1 MFEEVTR
8 KCSLTVVNICKKIE
22 QILDEEFSASQILD
36 QLNSCTDGE
45 KKIELFNQLKLTI
58 FNRILS
64 EVYSFS
70 LFTGLWKVQ
79 ISIVSAYVYL
89 DIKNRTNFM
98 ERSKQLEFLEMSS
111 YFCNRG
117 LYQLLDVVTKSVK
130 ETFGDT
136 NLDEEVD
143 FTKIL
148 LLFAKVGIKTKS
160 CFKSLS
166 YFANLSLSLY
176 KISARIRSRTRS
188 SATNRSSRS
197 TSSSRTRP
205 TWRRAL
211 SSTE

>member
-1 MFEEVTR
+1 M
-8 KCSLTVVNICKKIE
+8 VNICKKIE
-22 QILDEEFSASQILD
+22 QILDEEFSSSQILD
-36 QLNSCTDGE
+36 QLNNCKDAD
-45 KKIELFNQLKLTI
+45 KKIELFNHLKLTI

-98 ERSKQLEFLEMSS
+98 ERSKQLEFLELSS

-117 LYQLLDVVTKSVK
+117 LYQLLDVVTKSVN

-148 LLFAKVGIKTKS
+148 LLFAKVSDK
-160 CFKSLS
+160 
-166 YFANLSLSLY
+166 
-176 KISARIRSRTRS
+176 
-188 SATNRSSRS
+188 
-197 TSSSRTRP
+197 
-205 TWRRAL
+205 
-211 SSTE
+211 E

>member
-1 MFEEVTR
+1 MDEVFEEVTR

-36 QLNSCTDGE
+36 QLNSCTDGDT
-45 KKIELFNQLKLTI
+45 KIELFNQLKLTI

-111 YFCNRG
+111 FFCNRG

-148 LLFAKVGIKTKS
+148 LLFAKVR
-160 CFKSLS
+160 SLVGQS
-166 YFANLSLSLY
+166 LKLS
-176 KISARIRSRTRS
+176 I
-188 SATNRSSRS
+188 
-197 TSSSRTRP
+197 
-205 TWRRAL
+205 
-211 SSTE
+211 